1 LEQESL
7 LKAVLDDD
15 LVGTTLA
22 TQGIETKDTPLA
34 ALAAGDD
41 SRIAVLTGKAGEF
54 IHMVDLLPESGLD
67 LQVNAPAAIMNLIES
82 LENFTSAQKKEDSSG
97 DE

>member
-1 LEQESL
+1 
-7 LKAVLDDD
+7 
-15 LVGTTLA
+15 
-22 TQGIETKDTPLA
+22 
-34 ALAAGDD
+34 
-41 SRIAVLTGKAGEF
+41 
-54 IHMVDLLPESGLD
+54 MVDLLPESGLD